1 MVEKSENMK
10 CVEGKKYFN
19 IVFDDNKAELEEKV
33 DCLVIFN
40 DSIESLHAENPLDE
54 IEVTKENLEQFSEN
68 CDKLLEERK
77 SENKSDPPIE
87 LLGDGLM
94 NRKSVDLSCK
104 SNYAQRAEQLE
115 VRFDENERRS
125 LIISELKSGN
135 TSPVIEGETHER
147 ESPASGRSSKEATR
161 VKSIETCPSVSE
173 SRNSTC
179 PSSPRNNNPQ
189 KKSRENKSEGDIC
202 TESGLKAHVLQTAK
216 RSKNPKRFSGSTSY
230 EDSDESVVSIAKIQS
245 DKEPCSSDLGLSS
258 LYSTIGTTTEGTVSS
273 APYSDESVFTVL
285 DPGLSISTNTYD
297 IGSGNSRGRVPR
309 PKARPD
315 ILVIDHPQQE
325 SGRNRVPVFLRAEAV
340 LQNGEL
346 EVVVKDERNSCPN
359 NVNIKVMVLHGPAKK
374 RTSSKFSAYKV
385 VPRLPRAPIV
395 DRDIVKHRAMRP
407 PFNTHVNPEA
417 AERHRRHF
425 GLE

>member
-1 MVEKSENMK
+1 M
-10 CVEGKKYFN
+10 
-19 IVFDDNKAELEEKV
+19 
-33 DCLVIFN
+33 
-40 DSIESLHAENPLDE
+40 
-54 IEVTKENLEQFSEN
+54 
-68 CDKLLEERK
+68 
-77 SENKSDPPIE
+77 
-87 LLGDGLM
+87 
-94 NRKSVDLSCK
+94 
-104 SNYAQRAEQLE
+104 
-115 VRFDENERRS
+115 
-125 LIISELKSGN
+125 
-135 TSPVIEGETHER
+135 
-147 ESPASGRSSKEATR
+147 
-161 VKSIETCPSVSE
+161 SE

-245 DKEPCSSDLGLSS
+245 DKEPCNSDLGLSS
-258 LYSTIGTTTEGTVSS
+258 LYSTMGTTTEGTVSS
-273 APYSDESVFTVL
+273 APYSDESIYTVL

-385 VPRLPRAPIV
+385 VPRLPRAPTV

>member
-1 MVEKSENMK
+1 MVEESKNMK

-19 IVFDDNKAELEEKV
+19 IVFHDKKADLEEKA

-40 DSIESLHAENPLDE
+40 GSRESLHAESSVDE

-68 CDKLLEERK
+68 RDELLKERK

-94 NRKSVDLSCK
+94 NRKSVDLSSCK
-104 SNYAQRAEQLE
+104 SSYAQQAEQLE

-135 TSPVIEGETHER
+135 TSPVIEGEIHER
-147 ESPASGRSSKEATR
+147 ESPASGRSSKEPTK
-161 VKSIETCPSVSE
+161 VKSIETFPSVSE

-179 PSSPRNNNPQ
+179 PSSHINNNSQ
-189 KKSRENKSEGDIC
+189 KKSREYKSAGDIC
-202 TESGLKAHVLQTAK
+202 TESELKAHVKQTAK
-216 RSKNPKRFSGSTSY
+216 RAKNPKRYSGSTSY
-230 EDSDESVVSIAKIQS
+230 EDSDESIVSIAKIQS

-258 LYSTIGTTTEGTVSS
+258 LYSTIGTTEGTVSS
-273 APYSDESVFTVL
+273 APYSDESAYTVL

-315 ILVIDHPQQE
+315 ILVVDHPQQE
-325 SGRNRVPVFLRAEAV
+325 VGRNRVPVFLRAEAV

-359 NVNIKVMVLHGPAKK
+359 NVNIKVTVLHGPAKK

-385 VPRLPRAPIV
+385 VPRLPRAPAV

>member
-40 DSIESLHAENPLDE
+40 DSRES
-54 IEVTKENLEQFSEN
+54 LEQFSEN

-202 TESGLKAHVLQTAK
+202 TESGLKAYVLQTAK

-273 APYSDESVFTVL
+273 APYSDESVYTVL

-385 VPRLPRAPIV
+385 VPRLPRAPTV